1 MTVGRKEPR
10 PSNMVDY
17 LYNAAEISSDVHDDI
32 EAAMENNSM
41 TWQDPT

>member
-1 MTVGRKEPR
+1 MI
-10 PSNMVDY
+10 DY
-17 LYNAAEISSDVHDDI
+17 LYNSSSISADVHDDI